1 LKPGAFF
8 KTLYAIL
15 MGAQQGP
22 RLGPYI
28 IAMGKQN
35 VVAALRRALSKK

>member
-1 LKPGAFF
+1 MQPGAFF

-15 MGAQQGP
+15 MGAPQGP
-22 RLGPYI
+22 RLGPYV

-35 VVAALRRALSKK
+35 VIAALQRVLNKL